1 MTGPWQVIFTV
12 VGVLGATYLAVAR
25 RTFDLPALAFFGA
38 CFYFLPGF
46 VGFVG
51 HAEGLRV
58 YPVAIEG
65 ETYAVMTLVLVAI
78 GITALLSDAL
88 GRAHSLPVMPGD
100 AFLRSAAWVA
110 SGLGAIGM
118 VLTLITVGAGL
129 FSADKFGLLE
139 SLNRWHLLWTSSATI
154 AVVLAFALRSS
165 VLMTIGAILLLIN
178 LYIGFRVD
186 LVIALVGVAA
196 YWLMSQKA
204 GRLIAK
210 WRFIGGIVFAG
221 LLLFVLKYV
230 LVALQLMDVDLLLS
244 QLRNP
249 EAFKFIFLYS
259 EPFIAQ
265 GTLNEVVRQDFWVG
279 PGHLGEIIYL
289 AVPFANE
296 LGAPAQGFNALFQPT
311 LFSSVTGY
319 GLGSNIWAEML
330 ASGGWPLL
338 VVFVMLFCATLLA
351 GDRML
356 RRAAP
361 SLAAPGVVIL
371 VYWAFYIHRNDLL
384 YQLTLTR
391 RVLLVAVLIIA
402 GALLVRIVAVALKSL
417 SGSTGT
423 LGRRGEPGWLGPA
436 SR

>member
-1 MTGPWQVIFTV
+1 MIFTA
-12 VGVLGATYLAVAR
+12 VGVLGASYLAVAR
-25 RTFDLPALAFFGA
+25 RRFDLPALAFFGA

-51 HAEGLRV
+51 HAEDLRV

-78 GITALLSDAL
+78 GITALLSDAM
-88 GRAHSLPVMPGD
+88 GRARSLPVAPGD
-100 AFLRSAAWVA
+100 AFLRSSAWVA
-110 SGLGAIGM
+110 SGLGTIGM
-118 VLTLITVGAGL
+118 GLTLISVGAGL
-129 FSADKFGLLE
+129 FAADKFGLLE

-154 AVVLAFALRSS
+154 AVVLAFALRST
-165 VLMTIGAILLLIN
+165 VLMTVGAILLLIN

-186 LVIALVGVAA
+186 LVIALVGVAT
-196 YWLMSQKA
+196 YWLMSQRS

-210 WRFIGGIVFAG
+210 WRVIGGIVVAG
-221 LLLFVLKYV
+221 LLFFVLKYV
-230 LVALQLMDVDLLLS
+230 LVALQLMDMDLLLS

-249 EAFKFIFLYS
+249 EALKFIFLYS

-265 GTLNEVVRQDFWVG
+265 GTLNEVIRQGFWVG
-279 PGHLGEIIYL
+279 PGHLGQVIYL
-289 AVPFANE
+289 VVPFANE
-296 LGAPAQGFNALFQPT
+296 LGAPALGFNALFQPT

-338 VVFVMLFCATLLA
+338 VVFVMLFCATLLG
-351 GDRML
+351 GDRLL

-361 SLAAPGVVIL
+361 QLAAPGVVIL

-391 RVLLVAVLIIA
+391 RVLLVSAAILV
-402 GALLVRIVAVALKSL
+402 GAFLVRIVAVALKSL
-417 SGSTGT
+417 SGDADTG
-423 LGRRGEPGWLGPA
+423 GRPREPGGLGPA